1 MGIKCKSLIVAGYGF
16 YIYITPH
23 ELSNYNIYNLV
34 CDGPPTGHLG
44 MKTTQNRMLRDLF
57 LSDLKWGVVF
67 SCNSSHISQIAG
79 KPDQMSNFL
88 SFSICHWGVWPVD
101 V

>member
-1 MGIKCKSLIVAGYGF
+1 MR
-16 YIYITPH
+16 
-23 ELSNYNIYNLV
+23 
-34 CDGPPTGHLG
+34 DGPPTGHLG

-57 LSDLKWGVVF
+57 LSELKWDVVF

-79 KPDQMSNFL
+79 KPDQMINFL
-88 SFSICHWGVWPVD
+88 SFSIHLWGVWPVN